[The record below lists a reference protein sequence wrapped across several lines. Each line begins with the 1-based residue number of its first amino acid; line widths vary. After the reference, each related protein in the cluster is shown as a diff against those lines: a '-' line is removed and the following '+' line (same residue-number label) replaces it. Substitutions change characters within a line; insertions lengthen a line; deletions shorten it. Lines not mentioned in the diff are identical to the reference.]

1 MGVKVYYM
9 QISTSLPQKIYSGR
23 GISLDGGPVSKTAML
38 AILAFTGAANAS
50 QGEEKALERLSMT
63 TDMLLAI
70 GEEMVGEPVSG
81 MLVTGDTIL
90 VDVNLSS
97 QYSYS
102 FIIWTDSAFNYV
114 DFWLTNPGGATP
126 RGDVSDHTTLAIIP
140 DSTETGMWRLGME
153 LLEGAYSDTA
163 FYAAAI
169 FRNQRVPQQSYQ
181 GQNSV
186 P

>member
-23 GISLDGGPVSKTAML
+23 GISLDGGPVSKTALL
-38 AILAFTGAANAS
+38 AIVAVIATAKAFE
-50 QGEEKALERLSMT
+50 GEEKALERLSMT

-81 MLVTGDTIL
+81 MIVTGDTL
-90 VDVNLSS
+90 MVDVNLSTE
-97 QYSYS
+97 YAYS

-114 DFWLTNPGGATP
+114 DFWLTNPQGATP
-126 RGDVSDHTTLAIIP
+126 RGDVSDHATLAIIP
-140 DSTETGMWRLGME
+140 DSTESGTWRLGME

-163 FYAAAI
+163 YYAAAI
-169 FRNQRVPQQSYQ
+169 FRTRRVPQQSY
-181 GQNSV
+181 
-186 P
+186 